1 MPEKFTN
8 EGNNKVVMA
17 DGADHISALPDE
29 LLQYLLSFLP
39 SREAVQ
45 TCVLSQRWRHQW
57 KYVPALQ
64 INDVDNFYSV
74 QQLNKFVH
82 HLLLH
87 RKRIPLYVCELDSF
101 HNGEVAQWYQ
111 YAVSCE
117 VEVLRVDT
125 AHSADYCRLPDMAIT
140 SNHLTTLEFSGV
152 QLGDISLDFSS
163 CPKLEVLVMRGCK
176 ILVQKILSQ
185 SVTSL
190 SITQCNFQLNTRT
203 RISAPSLISLELA
216 DILGWTPALESLPSL
231 STAFVRLDD
240 RCEDYCLHSYYG
252 DCGDQV
258 SCGKYC
264 NRFYDVHDNDCV
276 LLGGLSNVTNLE
288 LITSPKV
295 FIVRKDLLMHPTFS
309 KLKTLLLNVSDADA
323 GFGPLVY
330 ILRNSP
336 ILEKLTLQL
345 YEEPKGNIETDGSCN
360 LEERFVASKKL
371 KVVEIKCS
379 KSAVLRRVLR
389 ILNTYGVPRKKINI
403 EHTELWSFG
412 SHFSFEQTS

>member
-8 EGNNKVVMA
+8 EGNKKVVMA

-29 LLQYLLSFLP
+29 LLQYLLSFIP

-57 KYVPALQ
+57 KYVPALR
-64 INDVDNFYSV
+64 INDVDSFYSV

-87 RKRIPLYVCELDSF
+87 RKRTPLYVCELDSF
-101 HNGEVAQWYQ
+101 RNGEVAEWYQ

-117 VEVLRVDT
+117 VEMLQVDT
-125 AHSADYCRLPDMAIT
+125 AHSADYCRLPEMAIT
-140 SNHLTTLEFSGV
+140 SNHLTTLEFS
-152 QLGDISLDFSS
+152 
-163 CPKLEVLVMRGCK
+163 
-176 ILVQKILSQ
+176 
-185 SVTSL
+185 
-190 SITQCNFQLNTRT
+190 
-203 RISAPSLISLELA
+203 
-216 DILGWTPALESLPSL
+216 
-231 STAFVRLDD
+231 AFVRLDD

-264 NRFYDVHDNDCV
+264 TRFYDVHDDDCV

-295 FIVRKDLLMHPTFS
+295 FIVRKDLLMRPTFS

-330 ILRNSP
+330 ILRSSP
-336 ILEKLTLQL
+336 VLEKLTLQL
-345 YEEPKGNIETDGSCN
+345 YEEPKAKIETDGSCN
-360 LEERFVASKKL
+360 LEEQLVASKKL
-371 KVVEIKCS
+371 KVVEIKYS
-379 KSAVLRRVLR
+379 KIVVLCRVLQ
-389 ILNTYGVPRKKINI
+389 ILNTCGVPRKKINI
-403 EHTELWSFG
+403 ERTELWSFG
-412 SHFSFEQTS
+412 SHFSFEQT